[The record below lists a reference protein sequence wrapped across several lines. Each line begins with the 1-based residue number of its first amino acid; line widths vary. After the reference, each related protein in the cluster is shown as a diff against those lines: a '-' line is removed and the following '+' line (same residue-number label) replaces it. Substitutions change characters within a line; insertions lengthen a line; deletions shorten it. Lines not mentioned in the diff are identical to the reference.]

1 MEKGL
6 LLNFDRIEDMTIQQ
20 LVGFESKITELLFER
35 QKTYKLSEISDDKLI
50 QLLNNLKISEIAI
63 TNELFSRKILI
74 SDVSFKVVSLPEQLK
89 SPFSELEESIR

>member
-1 MEKGL
+1 M
-6 LLNFDRIEDMTIQQ
+6 
-20 LVGFESKITELLFER
+20 FER